1 MKIFV
6 APLARIFGPA
16 LAVLALGCSSGCL
29 STKLVTAPLNL
40 AGAAVGVASDT
51 ASAVVKTSGKV
62 VVGALRATGSVA
74 DGGIVAAAKWARAG
88 MVTFVDAANGAVVR
102 IPWAQGMD
110 LLGGAQA
117 AKVQFASRAIQ
128 VIRAGKLVQHGAQPK
143 VSWPLAAGDV
153 VRVGA
158 GS

>member
-1 MKIFV
+1 
-6 APLARIFGPA
+6 
-16 LAVLALGCSSGCL
+16 
-29 STKLVTAPLNL
+29 
-40 AGAAVGVASDT
+40 VASDT
-51 ASAVVKTSGKV
+51 ASAVVNTSGKV

-128 VIRAGKLVQHGAQPK
+128 VIRAGKLVQHGAQPN
-143 VSWPLAAGDV
+143 VSLPLAAGDV